1 MGCLDTIMVLCQGT
15 VTQEDYL
22 YNLLELHPSDY
33 RQRNTSCR
41 SPLPGHRHLI
51 VQWVGVTSPYNM
63 KNIDETEIKLAT
75 RFPDIEAGHNQLR
88 GTMTKSLTQ
97 SGYQTCS
104 REETGQEQVHIAMR
118 WGAQEQDHHLKDIST
133 VTSLVEPW
141 RGDKY
146 SHVSLRNTSQR
157 IHLFYSLGI
166 QSLRDSQL
174 HYSSETERIQ

>member
-1 MGCLDTIMVLCQGT
+1 MSYPASFVAKNLLREGRVESMGCLDTIMVLCQGT

-41 SPLPGHRHLI
+41 NPLPGHRHLI

-88 GTMTKSLTQ
+88 E
-97 SGYQTCS
+97 
-104 REETGQEQVHIAMR
+104 RFIA
-118 WGAQEQDHHLKDIST
+118 
-133 VTSLVEPW
+133 P
-141 RGDKY
+141 
-146 SHVSLRNTSQR
+146 
-157 IHLFYSLGI
+157 LFI
-166 QSLRDSQL
+166 RD
-174 HYSSETERIQ
+174 